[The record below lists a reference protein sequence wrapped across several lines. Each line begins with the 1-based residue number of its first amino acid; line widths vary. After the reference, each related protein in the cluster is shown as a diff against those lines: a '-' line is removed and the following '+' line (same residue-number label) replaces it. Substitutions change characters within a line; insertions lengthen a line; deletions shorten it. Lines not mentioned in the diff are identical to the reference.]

1 MHRFHTIVSCIDIT
15 LPDKKMRILLVE
27 DDALLGD
34 AVCVG
39 LTQAGFTVDW
49 VKDGKAALAAASA
62 GWHDLIILDL
72 GLPGIS
78 GQQVLSAL
86 RNEANDIPV
95 LILTARDTVDQRIA
109 GLDAGADDYM
119 TKPFDMDE
127 LSARVRALLRR
138 RAGRAAPLLIHG
150 DIILDPAAHVATQQG
165 ESVNLS
171 HREFSMLQLLLESA
185 GRVLS
190 RQHFEESL
198 YGWDE
203 EIESNAIEVHIHH
216 LRKKLGSELI
226 RTVRGVGYTIDK
238 VKGTSSNP

>member
-1 MHRFHTIVSCIDIT
+1 MESYLIRASLEYGTVHT
-15 LPDKKMRILLVE
+15 MRILLVE

-39 LTQAGFTVDW
+39 LTQAGFTADW
-49 VKDGKAALAAASA
+49 VKDGNAALAAARS
-62 GWHDLIILDL
+62 GEHDLIILDL
-72 GLPGIS
+72 GLPVIS
-78 GQQVLSAL
+78 GQQVLSSL
-86 RNEANDIPV
+86 RKEANDTPV

-138 RAGRAAPLLIHG
+138 RAGRSAPLLIHG
-150 DIILDPAAHVATQQG
+150 DIVLDPAAHVATMNK
-165 ESVNLS
+165 ETINLS

-190 RQHFEESL
+190 RHHIEESL

-203 EIESNAIEVHIHH
+203 EIESNAVEVHIHH
-216 LRKKLGSELI
+216 LRKKLGPDLI

-238 VKGTSSNP
+238 AK

>member
-1 MHRFHTIVSCIDIT
+1 
-15 LPDKKMRILLVE
+15 MRVLLIE

-34 AVCVG
+34 GVCVG

-49 VKDGKAALAAASA
+49 VKDGKSGLAASA
-62 GWHDLIILDL
+62 AAGHDLVILDL
-72 GLPGIS
+72 GLPGIP
-78 GQQVLSAL
+78 GQQVLSSL
-86 RNEANDIPV
+86 RNQGIETPV
-95 LILTARDTVDQRIA
+95 LILTARDTVDERNA

-119 TKPFDMDE
+119 TKPFDLDE
-127 LSARVRALLRR
+127 LAARVRALLRR
-138 RAGRAAPLLIHG
+138 RSGRAAPLLTHG
-150 DIILDPAAHVATQQG
+150 DIVLDPAAHTVSLKGQP
-165 ESVNLS
+165 VNLS
-171 HREFSMLQLLLESA
+171 HREFSLLQLLLESA

-216 LRKKLGSELI
+216 LRKKLNPDLI

-238 VKGTSSNP
+238 ISAVTRDS

>member
-1 MHRFHTIVSCIDIT
+1 
-15 LPDKKMRILLVE
+15 MRILLVE

-34 AVCVG
+34 GICVG

-49 VKDGKAALAAASA
+49 VKDGKAGLAAVSA
-62 GWHDLIILDL
+62 GWHELIILDL

-78 GQQVLSAL
+78 GQDLLSSL
-86 RNEANDIPV
+86 RKDGHDIPV

-119 TKPFDMDE
+119 TKPFDLDE
-127 LSARVRALLRR
+127 LSARLRALLRR
-138 RAGRAAPLLIHG
+138 RSGRTAPLLTHG
-150 DIILDPAAHVATQQG
+150 DIVLDPAAHATTFHG
-165 ESVNLS
+165 EAINLS

-190 RQHFEESL
+190 RQHFEENL

-216 LRKKLGSELI
+216 LRKKLGSDLI

-238 VKGTSSNP
+238 KKPDSKS

>member
-1 MHRFHTIVSCIDIT
+1 
-15 LPDKKMRILLVE
+15 MRILLVE

-34 AVCVG
+34 GICVG

-49 VKDGKAALAAASA
+49 VKDGKAGLAAVSA
-62 GWHDLIILDL
+62 GWHELIILDL

-78 GQQVLSAL
+78 GQELLSTL
-86 RNEANDIPV
+86 RKDGHDIPI

-119 TKPFDMDE
+119 TKPFDLDE
-127 LSARVRALLRR
+127 LSARLRALLRR
-138 RAGRAAPLLIHG
+138 RSGRTAPLLTHG
-150 DIILDPAAHVATQQG
+150 DIVLDPAAHATTFHG
-165 ESVNLS
+165 EAVNLS

-190 RQHFEESL
+190 RQHFEENL

-216 LRKKLGSELI
+216 LRKKLGSDLI

-238 VKGTSSNP
+238 KKPDSKS

>member
-1 MHRFHTIVSCIDIT
+1 
-15 LPDKKMRILLVE
+15 MRILLVE

-34 AVCVG
+34 GICVG

-49 VKDGKAALAAASA
+49 VKDGKAGLAAVSA
-62 GWHDLIILDL
+62 GWHELIILDL

-78 GQQVLSAL
+78 GQELLSSL
-86 RNEANDIPV
+86 RKDGHDIPV
-95 LILTARDTVDQRIA
+95 LILTARDTVDQRVA

-119 TKPFDMDE
+119 TKPFDLDE
-127 LSARVRALLRR
+127 LSARLRALLRR
-138 RAGRAAPLLIHG
+138 RSGRTAPLLTHG
-150 DIILDPAAHVATQQG
+150 DIVLDPAAHATTFQG
-165 ESVNLS
+165 EAVNLS

-190 RQHFEESL
+190 RQHFEENL

-216 LRKKLGSELI
+216 LRKKLGSDLI

-238 VKGTSSNP
+238 QKPDSKN